1 MNQILDW
8 MFAHPLIIVAI
19 IVFLYVM
26 FTYNNLNGKK
36 QRVEKSFSTIDVYL
50 QARFDKL
57 TSLLEQTLA
66 AYDHESEVY
75 KEVSRLRSGIVKAK
89 TGDINDK
96 VNAENEINAFIS
108 NPMMR
113 TEAYPNLDSIRTLAM
128 KTAEETVI
136 SENDLISARKQYNS
150 NVTSYNTKIKSFP
163 AMLIAGILGFNQPF
177 ALFKVEEQ
185 AKVRPSINT
194 IKNAN
199 QSTDQQ

>member
-8 MFAHPLIIVAI
+8 MFAHPLIIVVI

-66 AYDHESEVY
+66 AYDHESDVY

-163 AMLIAGILGFNQPF
+163 AMLIAGILGFNTPF
-177 ALFKVEEQ
+177 TLFKVEEQ

-199 QSTDQQ
+199 QNTDQQ

>member
-8 MFAHPLIIVAI
+8 MFAHPLIIVVI

-199 QSTDQQ
+199 QNTDQQ